1 MVYYVIIGAMTTLI
15 SMLTY
20 FLLKE
25 LRLIEDS

>member
-1 MVYYVIIGAMTTLI
+1 MVYYVIIGAKTTLI

-25 LRLIEDS
+25 LRLIENS